1 MGIVERKEREK
12 VEMRE
17 LIFDAAV
24 QMFAE
29 EGFENTSIRGIAK
42 RIEYSP
48 ATIYLYFKD
57 KNELIYAIHEV
68 GFTTLLEKMRTV
80 LIIENPLERLREIGH
95 IYIGFSLEHPE
106 YYNLMFNLMKPMQ
119 VLETEKPWE
128 WESGKQAFAFLE
140 SVAQECLNQKLIKG
154 RDAKSIAFYNWAFVH
169 GLCNL
174 HNSCR
179 MKVMGMTQE
188 QDKQLL
194 HQAMNDWAEAVKA

>member
-68 GFTTLLEKMRTV
+68 GFTTLLQKMQTV
-80 LIIENPLERLREIGH
+80 LTIENPLERLREIGH
-95 IYIGFSLEHPE
+95 IYIAFSLEQPE

-128 WESGKQAFAFLE
+128 WHSGKQAFAFLE
-140 SVAQECLNQKLIKG
+140 SVAQECIDLGVIKG

-194 HQAMNDWAEAVKA
+194 HQAVNDWAEAVKA

>member
-12 VEMRE
+12 QEMRA
-17 LIFDAAV
+17 LIFKTAI
-24 QMFAE
+24 QTFSE

-57 KNELIYAIHEV
+57 KNELLYAIHEE
-68 GFTTLLEKMRTV
+68 GFTTLLNKMRAV
-80 LIIENPLERLREIGH
+80 LTIANPLKRLREIGN
-95 IYIGFSLEHPE
+95 IYIQFSIEHPE

-119 VLETEKPWE
+119 VLEVEKPWE

-140 SVAQECLNQKLIKG
+140 TVAQECLNQKLIKG
-154 RDAKSIAFYNWAFVH
+154 THAKSVAFYSWSFLH
-169 GLCNL
+169 GLCTL

-179 MKVMGMTQE
+179 MRVM
-188 QDKQLL
+188 QLTETENK
-194 HQAMNDWAEAVKA
+194 AMLYQAVKEWINMIKI

>member
-95 IYIGFSLEHPE
+95 IYIRFSLEHPE

-140 SVAQECLNQKLIKG
+140 SIAQECLNQKLIKG